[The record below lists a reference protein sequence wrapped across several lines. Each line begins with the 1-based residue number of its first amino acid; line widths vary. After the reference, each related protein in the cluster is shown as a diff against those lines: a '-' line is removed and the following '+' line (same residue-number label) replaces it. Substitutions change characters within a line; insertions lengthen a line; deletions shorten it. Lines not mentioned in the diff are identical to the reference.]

1 MGNHDRPKSR
11 LSRDIEPL
19 FSSPRMGAQVVYQI
33 TLPENPAIWL
43 ETDVKWPNKTENALQ
58 SMGIHA
64 LYRHQAR
71 TIKLIRNRRPR

>member
-11 LSRDIEPL
+11 LSGYIEPL
-19 FSSPRMGAQVVYQI
+19 FSSPRMGALVVYQI

-43 ETDVKWPNKTENALQ
+43 EKDVKWLNKKENTLQ

-64 LYRHQAR
+64 L
-71 TIKLIRNRRPR
+71 